1 MEKEMFQGRE
11 ADQTLPSFLLP
22 GSTPPPFWLKDV
34 TITDSLS
41 PVGMG
46 ERQKR
51 ENKQAI
57 SQPGVMLWETASSAA
72 L

>member
-1 MEKEMFQGRE
+1 MEKGMFQGRE

-22 GSTPPPFWLKDV
+22 GSIPPFWLKDV
-34 TITDSLS
+34 TSTDSLS